1 MSLSHSLD
9 RTVTIQAPPD
19 TVFSFFTDN
28 ARWASWW
35 GTGSTIEPR
44 IGGRVYIR
52 HPGNVESSGEVV
64 EIHPPGRLVFTYG
77 FNSGSPFPPG
87 ASRVT
92 ISLEPSGAATRLQL
106 HHEFPDAA
114 SRDEHVQGWRFQLS
128 LFANAVSDLVQ
139 AGAAARIDA
148 WFDLWKEPDEAA
160 RLATLR
166 GIAAPS
172 VAFRDRYSLI
182 DGAAELSA
190 HIAAAQKFMPG
201 VVLHRRG
208 DLRQCQGT
216 AIADWTATGPDNAPR
231 GQGSNVFV
239 FGPDGLIAAVTGFW
253 GA

>member
-1 MSLSHSLD
+1 MSEYSLD
-9 RTVTIQAPPD
+9 RSVTIQAPRD
-19 TVFSFFTDN
+19 IVFSFFTDN

-35 GTGSTIEPR
+35 GPGSTVEPR
-44 IGGRVYIR
+44 VGGQVYIR
-52 HPGNVESSGEVV
+52 HPGNVESSGEVL
-64 EIHPPGRLVFTYG
+64 EIRPPEQFVFSYG
-77 FNSGSPFPPG
+77 FNSGKPFAPG

-106 HHEFPDAA
+106 HHEFPDGE

-139 AGAAARIDA
+139 AGAALRVDA
-148 WFDLWKEPDEAA
+148 WFDLWKETDEAV

-166 GIAAPS
+166 GIATPA

-182 DGAAELSA
+182 DGPTELSA

-208 DLRQCQGT
+208 DVRHCQGT
-216 AIADWTATGPDNAPR
+216 VIADWSATGPDNAPR
-231 GQGSNVFV
+231 AQGSNVFV
-239 FGPDGLIAAVTGFW
+239 FGPDGRIAAVTGFW
-253 GA
+253 G